1 MPSPVADY
9 PDTTRV
15 HVGGG
20 STGAGLAKVQSAV
33 INTNVFG
40 VTHLVTATGGQFI
53 KVLSFHI
60 VCAGAVSVSFQSSGG
75 TVLSGPMAFSAN
87 GGMAPPYAPIGHFE
101 TVTGEGLDINL
112 SATIQVGGCLK
123 YVLITP

>member
-1 MPSPVADY
+1 MPTPVANY
-9 PDTTRV
+9 NDTTRV

-20 STGAGLAKVQSAV
+20 SVGASLATVQSAV

-40 VTHLVTATGGQFI
+40 VTHLVTGTVGQFI
-53 KVLSFHI
+53 KVLAFHI

-75 TVLSGPMAFSAN
+75 SVISGPMAFSAN
-87 GGMAPPYAPIGHFE
+87 GGMAPPYVPIGHFE
-101 TVTGEGLDINL
+101 TLTGEGLDINL